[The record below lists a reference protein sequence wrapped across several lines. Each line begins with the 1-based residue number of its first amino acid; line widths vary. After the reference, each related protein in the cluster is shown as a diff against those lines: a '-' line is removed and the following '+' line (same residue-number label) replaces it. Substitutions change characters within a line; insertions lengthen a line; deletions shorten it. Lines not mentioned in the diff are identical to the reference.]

1 MKIRNRLTLISSA
14 TFGFVFIIAS
24 VLIYLAF
31 YNSSEKVV
39 FKELQKTCLLS
50 GIYYLEKDELPHYEH
65 SAIKEQFEENIQN
78 DIVRVYDWNNTIV
91 YGEKEADRNINPKE
105 LEFVRKNKKLSF
117 KSNNHFYYGI
127 FYNDNQG
134 DFVVFVKTKSEVFKS
149 QTNRLLV
156 IMIIVL
162 FAGLLLIFFLSR
174 LLSNIAYRPITE
186 VISQVNSMELNSLD
200 QPISSSNTNDEVQ
213 DLITTFNNLLSRL
226 SDTFAIQKNFINYVS
241 HEFKTP
247 LASISGNL
255 EVFAQKDRTPEEY
268 QKVTSEA
275 LENVYHIEEILN
287 NLMMLSGLKT
297 ITLENETFRIDE
309 TLWNIND
316 KIFEAYDRQEI
327 RIDLEVKDEKLLSV
341 KGSELQLQLALYNL
355 IENAVKYS
363 DGNPIKISLSETD
376 GQLKITIQDYG
387 KGILKEDLDYIQ
399 QTFYRG
405 KNVGNVKGSG
415 IGLSLATIIF
425 KQNNIQFS
433 IYSKENAGTLITL
446 LFPKL

>member
-24 VLIYLAF
+24 VLIYFSF

-78 DIVRVYDWNNTIV
+78 DVVRVYDEYNRIAFGN
-91 YGEKEADRNINPKE
+91 KQPDKNINAKN
-105 LEFVRKNKKLSF
+105 LEFIRKNKKLSF

-134 DFVVFVKTKSEVFKS
+134 DFVVFVKTTNEVFKA

-156 IMIIVL
+156 IMIVVL
-162 FAGLLLIFFLSR
+162 FAGLLLILLLSR

-186 VISQVNSMELNSLD
+186 VIHQVNSMELNSLD
-200 QPISSSNTNDEVQ
+200 KPISSSNTNDEVQ

-226 SDTFAIQKNFINYVS
+226 SDTFSIQKNFINYVS
-241 HEFKTP
+241 HEFKKP
-247 LASISGNL
+247 LAAISGNL
-255 EVFAQKDRTPEEY
+255 EVFAQKERTPEEY

-297 ITLENETFRIDE
+297 IHSENETFRIDE
-309 TLWNIND
+309 TIFDIND
-316 KIFEAYDRQEI
+316 KIFTTCGKQEI
-327 RIDLEVKDEKLLSV
+327 RIDLKVTEEKLLSV
-341 KGSELQLQLALYNL
+341 KGSEMQIQLALYNL

-363 DGNPIKISLSETD
+363 DQNPIKISLFETD
-376 GQLKITIQDYG
+376 NQLQILIQDQG
-387 KGILKEDLDYIQ
+387 KGIQKEDLNLVQ

-405 KNVGNVKGSG
+405 KNVGNIKGSG

-433 IYSKENAGTLITL
+433 ITSKENEGTQITL
-446 LFPKL
+446 CFPKL

>member
-24 VLIYLAF
+24 VLIYISF

-50 GIYYLEKDELPHYEH
+50 AIYYLEKDELPNYEH
-65 SAIKEQFEENIQN
+65 SAIKEQFDENIQN
-78 DIVRVYDWNNTIV
+78 DIVRVYDEYNRIAFGNKQI
-91 YGEKEADRNINPKE
+91 DRNINAKN
-105 LEFVRKNKKLSF
+105 LEFIRKNKKLSF

-134 DFVVFVKTKSEVFKS
+134 DFVVFVKTTSEVFNS

-162 FAGLLLIFFLSR
+162 FGGLFLIFLLSR
-174 LLSNIAYRPITE
+174 LLSNIAYKPITK
-186 VISQVNSMELNSLD
+186 VIDQVNSMELNSLD
-200 QPISSSNTNDEVQ
+200 KPISSSNTNDEVQ
-213 DLITTFNNLLSRL
+213 DLIATFNNLLSRL

-255 EVFAQKDRTPEEY
+255 EVFAQKERTSEEY

-297 ITLENETFRIDE
+297 IHSENETFRIDE
-309 TLWNIND
+309 TVWNIND
-316 KIFEAYDRQEI
+316 KIFEVYDNQEI
-327 RIDLEVKDEKLLSV
+327 KIDLEVTNEKLLSV
-341 KGSELQLQLALYNL
+341 KGSEMQIQLALYNL

-363 DGNPIKISLSETD
+363 NKNPIRISLSEISN
-376 GQLKITIQDYG
+376 QLQITIQDYG
-387 KGILKEDLDYIQ
+387 KGIQKEDLNLVQ

-405 KNVGNVKGSG
+405 KNVGDIKGSG

-433 IYSKENAGTLITL
+433 ITSEENSGTQITL

>member
-24 VLIYLAF
+24 VLIYISF

-50 GIYYLEKDELPHYEH
+50 AIYYLEKDELPNYEH
-65 SAIKEQFEENIQN
+65 SAIKDQFEENIQN
-78 DIVRVYDWNNTIV
+78 DIVRVYDEYNRIAFGNK
-91 YGEKEADRNINPKE
+91 EKDNNINARN
-105 LEFVRKNKKLSF
+105 LEFIRKNKKLSF

-127 FYNDNQG
+127 LYNDNQG
-134 DFVVFVKTKSEVFKS
+134 DFVVFVKTTSEVFNS

-156 IMIIVL
+156 IMAVVL
-162 FAGLLLIFFLSR
+162 FGGLLLIFLLSR
-174 LLSNIAYRPITE
+174 LLSNIAYRPITQ
-186 VISQVNSMELNSLD
+186 VINQVNSMELNSLD
-200 QPISSSNTNDEVQ
+200 KPISSSNTNDEVQ

-255 EVFAQKDRTPEEY
+255 EVFAQKERTPEEY

-275 LENVYHIEEILN
+275 LENVYQIEEILN

-297 ITLENETFRIDE
+297 IHSENEKFRIDE
-309 TLWNIND
+309 TVFNIND
-316 KIFEAYDRQEI
+316 KIFEVYDNQEI
-327 RIDLEVKDEKLLSV
+327 KIDLEVKDEKLLSV
-341 KGSELQLQLALYNL
+341 KGSEMQIQLALYNL

-363 DGNPIKISLSETD
+363 SGNLVRISLSEANN
-376 GQLKITIQDYG
+376 QLQITIQDFG
-387 KGILKEDLDYIQ
+387 KGIQKEDLNLVQ

-405 KNVGNVKGSG
+405 KNVGDIKGSG

-433 IYSKENAGTLITL
+433 ITSEENAGTLITL

>member
-78 DIVRVYDWNNTIV
+78 DIVRVYDLNNTIV

-117 KSNNHFYYGI
+117 KSNNHFYYSI

-297 ITLENETFRIDE
+297 ITPENETFRIDE

-316 KIFEAYDRQEI
+316 KIFEAYDQQEV

>member
-78 DIVRVYDWNNTIV
+78 DIVRVYDLNNTIV

-162 FAGLLLIFFLSR
+162 FAGLLFIFFLSR

-297 ITLENETFRIDE
+297 ITPENETFRIDE

-376 GQLKITIQDYG
+376 GQLQITIQDYG

>member
-1 MKIRNRLTLISSA
+1 MKLRNRLTLISSA

-24 VLIYLAF
+24 VLIYISF

-50 GIYYLEKDELPHYEH
+50 GIYYLEKDELPNYEH
-65 SAIKEQFEENIQN
+65 SAIRNQFEENIQN
-78 DIVRVYDWNNTIV
+78 DIVRVYDENNKIAF
-91 YGEKEADRNINPKE
+91 GNKEADKNVNEKN
-105 LEFVRKNKKLSF
+105 LDFVRKNKKLSF

-134 DFVVFVKTKSEVFKS
+134 DFVVFVKTTSEVFNS

-162 FAGLLLIFFLSR
+162 FAGLFLIFLLSR
-174 LLSNIAYRPITE
+174 LLSNIAYKPITK
-186 VISQVNSMELNSLD
+186 VIDQVNSMEFNNLD
-200 QPISSSNTNDEVQ
+200 KPISSANTNDEVQ

-255 EVFAQKDRTPEEY
+255 EVFAQKERTPEEY

-297 ITLENETFRIDE
+297 INSENETFRIDE
-309 TLWNIND
+309 TVFNIND
-316 KIFEAYDRQEI
+316 KIFEVYNNQEI
-327 RIDLEVKDEKLLSV
+327 KIDLEVMDEKLLSV
-341 KGSELQLQLALYNL
+341 KGSEMQIQLALYNL

-363 DGNPIKISLSETD
+363 NQNPIRISLSESNN
-376 GQLKITIQDYG
+376 QLQITIQDYG
-387 KGILKEDLDYIQ
+387 KGIQKEDLNLVQ

-405 KNVGNVKGSG
+405 KNVGDIKGSG
-415 IGLSLATIIF
+415 IGLSLATIIL

-433 IYSKENAGTLITL
+433 ITSEENLGTQITL

>member
-78 DIVRVYDWNNTIV
+78 DIVRVYDLNNAIV

-200 QPISSSNTNDEVQ
+200 KPISSSNTNDEVQ

-297 ITLENETFRIDE
+297 IHQENETFRIDE

-316 KIFEAYDRQEI
+316 KIFEAYDKQEI
-327 RIDLEVKDEKLLSV
+327 RMDLNVKNEKLLSV

-363 DGNPIKISLSETD
+363 DGNPIKIVLTEVND
-376 GQLKITIQDYG
+376 QLQITIQDYG

-433 IYSKENAGTLITL
+433 IYSKENSGTQITL